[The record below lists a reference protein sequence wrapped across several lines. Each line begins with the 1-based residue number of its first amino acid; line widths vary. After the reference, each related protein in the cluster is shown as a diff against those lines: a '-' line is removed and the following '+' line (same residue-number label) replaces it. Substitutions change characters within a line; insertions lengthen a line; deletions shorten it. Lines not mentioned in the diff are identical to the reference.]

1 MKKLIALLLA
11 LVMVLALA
19 ACAAKTEPAKTETTT
34 ETTTTTEEIT
44 TTEEAP
50 AEETPAAETTGEKMY
65 IPVMAKGFQH
75 QFWQAVAA
83 GSAAAAEDYNVDIYF
98 DGPASETE
106 IDAQVNMVKNE
117 LAKNPKAMALAALST
132 DAVTEILEECAEK
145 NIPVIGFD
153 SGVPGDTTGA
163 VKATA
168 CTNNENA
175 AAIAA
180 DKFNENETVVEAM
193 KNATSDNPVII
204 GCLSQDAV
212 SASVTGRTTGFVDE
226 MAKIAET
233 YQPGKV
239 SIEGHAKWE
248 KKVDAPAIIIEVA
261 ISATTE
267 ATAVQTAA
275 NSLLGMNPVAI
286 FCSNEGAVTGFLAAV
301 SDGEDLAEGGK
312 YAGLVVAGF
321 DAGAAQKNAVRQGW
335 FYGSVT
341 QDPYQIG
348 YKAVELAV
356 KAANGEAVEDVDTGA
371 QWYDAS
377 NIDDEM
383 IAMLVYD

>member
-19 ACAAKTEPAKTETTT
+19 ACAAKMEPPKTETTDTKT
-34 ETTTTTEEIT
+34 EQTTTEET
-44 TTEEAP
+44 KTEDPAP
-50 AEETPAAETTGEKMY
+50 AEETTGEKMY

-75 QFWQAVAA
+75 QFWQAVAK
-83 GSAAAAEDYNVDIYF
+83 GSEDAAKDLGVEIYF

-106 IDAQVNMVKNE
+106 IDAQVNMVKTE

-212 SASVTGRTTGFVDE
+212 SASVTGRTTGFVNE

-267 ATAVQTAA
+267 ATSVQTAA
-275 NSLLGMNPVAI
+275 NS
-286 FCSNEGAVTGFLAAV
+286 CSA
-301 SDGEDLAEGGK
+301 
-312 YAGLVVAGF
+312 
-321 DAGAAQKNAVRQGW
+321 
-335 FYGSVT
+335 
-341 QDPYQIG
+341 
-348 YKAVELAV
+348 
-356 KAANGEAVEDVDTGA
+356 
-371 QWYDAS
+371 
-377 NIDDEM
+377 
-383 IAMLVYD
+383 